1 VTPILRVL
9 LLAALFA
16 PGLALAQSFAV
27 NAPFDP
33 GRYAPLDGHERF
45 VRWWNE
51 DGGSSSIHLTALL
64 DASVTQVVNTPPEWG
79 RTAGGFLRRGASSY
93 GSNIIQN
100 TTHEGLAY
108 AMGTDT
114 RYFACNCRG
123 FLPRSG
129 HALQMTLLTYNMSG
143 HKTLDIPQIAGAYG
157 GPMVATMW
165 WPRHY
170 TPLVQ
175 GVQVGHLEIGLIGT
189 IHMVQ
194 EFSPDLKRF
203 FLWRKRDY

>member
-16 PGLALAQSFAV
+16 PGLALAQSFTV
-27 NAPFDP
+27 NGPFDP

-45 VRWWNE
+45 VRWWSE

-64 DASVTQVVNTPPEWG
+64 DASVTQVG
-79 RTAGGFLRRGASSY
+79 RGASSY
-93 GSNIIQN
+93 GSNLVQN

-129 HALQMTLLTYNMSG
+129 HVLQMTLLTYNMSG
-143 HKTLDIPQIAGAYG
+143 HKTLDIPQLAGAYG

-170 TPLVQ
+170 APLVQ

-194 EFSPDLKRF
+194 EFAPELKHF
-203 FLWRKRDY
+203 FLWRSRDD